1 MPPRP
6 PPNLLPTIRPSSA
19 TLCARPSTLL
29 PTALPLSTWRRTLS
43 SSSPAIPHSS
53 PANEAHHSSRIPP
66 PPPQRWVSDL
76 RARVGRCVTFGC
88 NAAQIR
94 RAAGVVRV
102 LAEEWRPLTA
112 GSEGFLS
119 GGRRGLEGQKV
130 VWGEQDSFGHVNNV
144 NYFRYAESARVN
156 WITNFAVHADPAH
169 RKQWSELMTPTSIGL
184 IMRTLKS
191 EFKFPMTYP
200 DRISVYHRLRHDP
213 SSSSS
218 SSPSSPEPPSAFT
231 LDCIVLSHNAQRIA
245 ARLEEDIVIYDY
257 RKAGKTAMPG
267 YMVDIFGETYKMQEA
282 EMRRA
287 RARIWELIGRVEE
300 LERGTWDRE
309 GAVEDLGG
317 KESEQ

>member
-1 MPPRP
+1 MSPRLPPK
-6 PPNLLPTIRPSSA
+6 LLPSLRPSFSSS
-19 TLCARPSTLL
+19 CARPS
-29 PTALPLSTWRRTLS
+29 ALPWGRSLS
-43 SSSPAIPHSS
+43 SSSPATPHSS

-88 NAAQIR
+88 NAAQIQ

-102 LAEEWRPLTA
+102 LAEEWRSLTA

-213 SSSSS
+213 SSTSSS
-218 SSPSSPEPPSAFT
+218 SSSSEPPSAFT

-267 YMVDIFGETYKMQEA
+267 YMVDIFAETYKMQEA

-287 RARIWELIGRVEE
+287 RARIWEVVGRVEE